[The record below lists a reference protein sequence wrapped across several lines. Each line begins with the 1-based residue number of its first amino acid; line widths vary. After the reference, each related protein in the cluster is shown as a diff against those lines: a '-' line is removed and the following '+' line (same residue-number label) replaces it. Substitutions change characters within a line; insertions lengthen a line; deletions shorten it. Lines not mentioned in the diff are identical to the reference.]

1 MSGVSAVEW
10 GEAMSIVRP
19 IRPSVQ
25 INAGNSFIDNRG
37 KPRRDFP
44 AWHFAMVNDRPRN
57 ETIERAIAS
66 LDLAGKTVVEIGSG
80 TGLIAL
86 LFARYGAAHVVT
98 CEMNGNLANVAQ
110 RIIAATPYAH
120 RITIINES
128 STVAI
133 QRGLMPRHPDVIF
146 TETLDCGVV
155 GEGFMPIA
163 EDIKRLA
170 GPDTLVMPRVVTQFA
185 ALIDSDSLANLNRA
199 GFACSFDLR
208 LLNDYATGNYFPV
221 HAELHPHRF
230 LSAAVKLREYTYIG
244 CPDASPVQVKAKSTG
259 TAHALL
265 SWFTAQFGC
274 ALVAN
279 EPFSGSHWH
288 QAFHPLPEEMTITE
302 GENISLVIDDGG
314 FAFATRGA

>member
-1 MSGVSAVEW
+1 VADVSEGRVTMSVVQ
-10 GEAMSIVRP
+10 P

-25 INAGNSFIDNRG
+25 VNAGNSFLDNHG

-44 AWHFAMVNDRPRN
+44 VWHFAMVNDQPRN
-57 ETIERAIAS
+57 EAIEHAIAA
-66 LDLAGKTVVEIGSG
+66 LGLAGKTVVEIGTG

-86 LFARYGAAHVVT
+86 LFAKYGAARVVS
-98 CEMNGNLANVAQ
+98 CEMNANLAGVAQ
-110 RIIAATPYAH
+110 RIVAATPYAD

-133 QRGLMPRHPDVIF
+133 QRGLMPRQPDVIF

-163 EDIKRLA
+163 EDIRRLA
-170 GPDTLVMPRVVTQFA
+170 GPDTIIMPRVVRQFA

-199 GFACSFDLR
+199 GFACGFDLS

-221 HAELHPHRF
+221 HTELHPHRF
-230 LSAAVKLREYTYIG
+230 LSESAKLRDYTYIG
-244 CPDASPVQVKAKSTG
+244 CPDARPMPVRATSSG
-259 TAHALL
+259 TAHGLL
-265 SWFTAQFGC
+265 SWFNAEFGC
-274 ALVAN
+274 ASVAN
-279 EPFSGSHWH
+279 EPFSGGHWH
-288 QAFHPLPEEMTITE
+288 QAFHPLAEEMTITE
-302 GENISLVIDDGG
+302 GEEISLLIDDGG

>member
-1 MSGVSAVEW
+1 MSVVQ
-10 GEAMSIVRP
+10 P
-19 IRPSVQ
+19 IRPSIQVS
-25 INAGNSFIDNRG
+25 AGDALLENGR

-44 AWHFAMVNDRPRN
+44 VWHFAMVNDRPRN
-57 ETIERAIAS
+57 EAIERAIAS

-86 LFARYGAAHVVT
+86 LFAKYGAAHVVT
-98 CEMNGNLANVAQ
+98 CEMNANLANVAQ
-110 RIIAATPYAH
+110 RIIAVTRFAD

-133 QRGLMPRHPDVIF
+133 QRGLLPRRPDVIF

-163 EDIKRLA
+163 EDIRRLA
-170 GPDTLVMPRVVTQFA
+170 GLDTLIIPRVVTQFA

-199 GFACSFDLR
+199 GFACGFDLR

-221 HAELHPHRF
+221 HTELHPHRF
-230 LSAAVKLREYTYIG
+230 LSRAARLREYAYVD
-244 CPDASPVQVKAKSTG
+244 CPQADPVTVRATSSG
-259 TAHALL
+259 TAHGLL
-265 SWFTAQFGC
+265 SWFTAQFGG
-274 ALVAN
+274 ALIGN

-288 QAFHPLPEEMTITE
+288 QAFHPLPEEMTIIE
-302 GENISLVIDDGG
+302 GEDISLVIDDGG
-314 FAFATRGA
+314 FAFATRGP